1 LSVIAHNL
9 KKVIIFDKKTMNL
22 FSFTANFGSE
32 ESCRLHFKEERDKI
46 GVQCKCGSKEHF
58 WIKSVWS
65 YECKKCRSRIS
76 LRSGTIMQSSNL
88 SFLIWYKT
96 MFLMTATKKGF
107 SSKEIQK
114 QLGLKR
120 YEPVWAMVH
129 KLRKAMGNRDA
140 RYTLEGMIE
149 FDEGY
154 FTVESSEI
162 EKEKGI
168 RGRGAVGKM
177 NTAIMAESTILEDI
191 ETGKKSNQCRYFKAK
206 VLTDHTSEQ
215 INETIKESIS
225 EKSILFSDKSTS
237 YIDIA
242 DFVEIHITGK
252 SNKETTTETLK
263 WVHIAISNAKRN
275 FLGNYHKIKGK
286 YLQLYL
292 NEFVYKLN
300 RRYFEEKLF
309 DRLVIAGITGL

>member
-1 LSVIAHNL
+1 
-9 KKVIIFDKKTMNL
+9 MNL

-32 ESCRLHFKEERDKI
+32 EACRIHFKQERDKI
-46 GVQCKCGSKEHF
+46 GVVCKCGHTEHY
-58 WIKSVWS
+58 WIKSIWS
-65 YECKKCRSRIS
+65 YECKKCRSRTS

-120 YEPVWAMVH
+120 YEPVWAMAH
-129 KLRKAMGNRDA
+129 KLRRAMGNREA

-154 FTVESSEI
+154 FTVESSQI
-162 EKEKGI
+162 EQEKGI
-168 RGRGAVGKM
+168 RGRGAVGKQEV
-177 NTAIMAESTILEDI
+177 AIMAESTVLEDI
-191 ETGKKSNQCRYFKAK
+191 ETGEKSSQCRYFKAK
-206 VLTDHTSEQ
+206 VLDDHSAEL
-215 INETIKESIS
+215 INETIQESIS
-225 EKSILFSDKSTS
+225 ENSILFTDKSTS
-237 YIDIA
+237 YVDIA
-242 DFVEIHITGK
+242 DFVEIHVTEK
-252 SNKETTTETLK
+252 SSKTTTKETLK

-275 FLGNYHKIKGK
+275 FLGNYHKIKRK

-300 RRYFEEKLF
+300 RRYFGERIFE
-309 DRLVIAGITGL
+309 RLVIANITGL